1 MILMNKSIFF
11 SFTSFHRAAVV
22 PVELNELML
31 LWSLCWACVSW
42 QADYFI
48 NVYCIHWHVSVCLCS
63 RAKELKRAREHE
75 TPQRSPLTMW
85 HHSPDSSFLF
95 HLYLRHFTTEIEKK
109 NTSMQALHL
118 LLLLQCSCFN
128 FYMYNNFFFPHPL
141 FPLTWCLSA
150 NGNFYG
156 TWINSKG
163 TGCRKGMQ
171 NICFLAFF
179 ALFFCR
185 LFSLYEYEDMKND
198 EASKPRVGPSGV
210 RTWRET

>member
-11 SFTSFHRAAVV
+11 FFHFFSQSSCCSCWIKWIDAVV
-22 PVELNELML
+22 KSVL
-31 LWSLCWACVSW
+31 SLCVSW

-128 FYMYNNFFFPHPL
+128 FYMYNNIFFSTSFVSTDL
-141 FPLTWCLSA
+141 MFVSERQLLRDV
-150 NGNFYG
+150 N
-156 TWINSKG
+156 K
-163 TGCRKGMQ
+163 
-171 NICFLAFF
+171 L
-179 ALFFCR
+179 
-185 LFSLYEYEDMKND
+185 
-198 EASKPRVGPSGV
+198 
-210 RTWRET
+210 